1 MSAVAKYKAALAAA
15 AAEKKQSVQGVQLAA
30 NRARLANAGLVSG
43 PAGSSA
49 SSVGSFG
56 SAGSVGTAGTAG
68 TAGTGSVGDPR
79 PPSPGLQNALARIG
93 KGKVGNAKSQ
103 LKEAMNAIA
112 AAGSAVGN
120 VGTTTSILPASSAN
134 RTSLTTVSKM
144 LYSGEVSLFQYPQLN
159 NLLKAGFCPGAPALV
174 SRIANSYPG
183 DHEGRAG
190 WMQHSED
197 IQRECEKLSQN
208 SNETD
213 VGLLM
218 DMYFALEEWEKRA
231 KEMGIS
237 YGGVRR
243 RNRLTK
249 RKSRRGGKKITTRR
263 H

>member
-30 NRARLANAGLVSG
+30 NRTRLANAGLVSG
-43 PAGSSA
+43 PAGSSG
-49 SSVGSFG
+49 SSVGSV
-56 SAGSVGTAGTAG
+56 GSVGTAGS
-68 TAGTGSVGDPR
+68 GSVGDPR

-134 RTSLTTVSKM
+134 RNSLTTVSKM

-174 SRIANSYPG
+174 SRIANSYPA
-183 DHEGRAG
+183 DHPGRAG
-190 WMQHSED
+190 WMQHNID

-213 VGLLM
+213 VGHLM

-231 KEMGIS
+231 KEMGIT
-237 YGGVRR
+237 YGGARR
-243 RNRLTK
+243 RHRQTK
-249 RKSRRGGKKITTRR
+249 RKSRRGGKKRTTRR

>member
-1 MSAVAKYKAALAAA
+1 
-15 AAEKKQSVQGVQLAA
+15 
-30 NRARLANAGLVSG
+30 
-43 PAGSSA
+43 
-49 SSVGSFG
+49 
-56 SAGSVGTAGTAG
+56 
-68 TAGTGSVGDPR
+68 
-79 PPSPGLQNALARIG
+79 
-93 KGKVGNAKSQ
+93 
-103 LKEAMNAIA
+103 MNAIA

-249 RKSRRGGKKITTRR
+249 RKSRRGGKKRTTRR

>member
-30 NRARLANAGLVSG
+30 NRARLANAGLVGG
-43 PAGSSA
+43 PAGSSG

-56 SAGSVGTAGTAG
+56 SVG

-134 RTSLTTVSKM
+134 KTSLTTVSKM

-183 DHEGRAG
+183 DHAGRAG
-190 WMQHSED
+190 WMQHGEG
-197 IQRECEKLSQN
+197 IQIECDKLSQN

-231 KEMGIS
+231 KEMGLK
-237 YGGVRR
+237 YGGARR
-243 RNRLTK
+243 RHRQTK
-249 RKSRRGGKKITTRR
+249 RKSRRGGKKRTTRR

>member
-15 AAEKKQSVQGVQLAA
+15 AEKKQSEQGIQLAA
-30 NRARLANAGLVSG
+30 NRARLANEGLVSG
-43 PAGSSA
+43 PAGSSG
-49 SSVGSFG
+49 SSVGSVG
-56 SAGSVGTAGTAG
+56 SAGTAG
-68 TAGTGSVGDPR
+68 TAGSGSVGDPRNPR

-174 SRIANSYPG
+174 SRIANSYPAG
-183 DHEGRAG
+183 HEGRVG
-190 WMQHSED
+190 WMQYGED
-197 IQRECEKLSQN
+197 IQRECDKLSQN
-208 SNETD
+208 SNVTN

-218 DMYFALEEWEKRA
+218 DMYFALDEWERRA
-231 KEMGIS
+231 KEKGLS
-237 YGGVRR
+237 YGGARR
-243 RNRLTK
+243 RRQTK
-249 RKSRRGGKKITTRR
+249 RKFRRGGKKRITRR